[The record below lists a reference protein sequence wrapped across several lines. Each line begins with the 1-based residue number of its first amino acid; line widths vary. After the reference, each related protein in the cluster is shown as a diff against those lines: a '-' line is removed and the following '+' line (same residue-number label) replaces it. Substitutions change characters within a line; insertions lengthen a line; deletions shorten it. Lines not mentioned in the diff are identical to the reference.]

1 MARAY
6 YRAAIVEKLKADLER
21 LAFFCQEPDQQAKG
35 ATDLATAIK
44 QLTYWPQL
52 RDSAPRLMLALHRTT
67 GECHIDWVTIERAA
81 EDVTNQARHL
91 ALAMLAIREQTFDTY
106 SGARARKSTVQAV

>member
-1 MARAY
+1 M
-6 YRAAIVEKLKADLER
+6 
-21 LAFFCQEPDQQAKG
+21 
-35 ATDLATAIK
+35 
-44 QLTYWPQL
+44 
-52 RDSAPRLMLALHRTT
+52 
-67 GECHIDWVTIERAA
+67 TIERAA